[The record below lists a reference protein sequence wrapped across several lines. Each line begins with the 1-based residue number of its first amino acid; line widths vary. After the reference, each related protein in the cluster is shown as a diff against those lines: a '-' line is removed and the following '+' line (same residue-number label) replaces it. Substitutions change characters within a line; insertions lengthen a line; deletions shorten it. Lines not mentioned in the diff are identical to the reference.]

1 MTWKDDTRPG
11 SEIDGPIDSAA
22 TAFLASISPRG
33 PSGGQ
38 AWEWV
43 EQDQGI
49 HAVTS
54 VTVEKLTTK
63 RVPGSGKG
71 TASATGSSSA
81 SATVA
86 SGGTT
91 SVKVEG
97 NDLPGLD
104 TSTVT
109 CVKQG
114 GNINIAS
121 GAIGG
126 QQGLGV
132 VMTDESTPKVTSLA
146 MVVDGNAL
154 AVSDNM
160 GMKTGSADVKV
171 DGSTYTITGEAA
183 GADLKNPMAGM
194 ITKKF
199 EITVTCK

>member
-1 MTWKDDTRPG
+1 M
-11 SEIDGPIDSAA
+11 
-22 TAFLASISPRG
+22 
-33 PSGGQ
+33 
-38 AWEWV
+38 
-43 EQDQGI
+43 
-49 HAVTS
+49 
-54 VTVEKLTTK
+54 K
-63 RVPGSGKG
+63 RVLAVGVGVIACSTVLMACSDNNGSGKG

-86 SGGTT
+86 SGGKT

-132 VMTDESTPKVTSLA
+132 VMTDEATPKVTSLG

-183 GADLKNPMAGM
+183 GADMKNPMAGM

>member
-1 MTWKDDTRPG
+1 M
-11 SEIDGPIDSAA
+11 
-22 TAFLASISPRG
+22 
-33 PSGGQ
+33 
-38 AWEWV
+38 
-43 EQDQGI
+43 
-49 HAVTS
+49 
-54 VTVEKLTTK
+54 K
-63 RVPGSGKG
+63 RVLAVGIGVIGCSMLLMACSDDNSSGKG
-71 TASATGSSSA
+71 TASATGSASA
-81 SATVA
+81 STAVA
-86 SGGTT
+86 GGGKT

-104 TSTVT
+104 VNTVT

-132 VMTDESTPKVTSLA
+132 VMTDAQPPKVTSLG

-160 GMKTGSADVKV
+160 GVRTGSADVKV

-199 EITVTCK
+199 EITVTCS

>member
-1 MTWKDDTRPG
+1 M
-11 SEIDGPIDSAA
+11 
-22 TAFLASISPRG
+22 
-33 PSGGQ
+33 
-38 AWEWV
+38 
-43 EQDQGI
+43 
-49 HAVTS
+49 
-54 VTVEKLTTK
+54 K
-63 RVPGSGKG
+63 RVLAVGVGVIGCSMLLMACSDNNSSSKA
-71 TASATGSSSA
+71 TASATGSA
-81 SATVA
+81 SVSTAVA
-86 SGGTT
+86 SGGKT

-132 VMTDESTPKVTSLA
+132 VMTDGSPPKVTSLG

-160 GMKTGSADVKV
+160 GVKTGSADVKA
-171 DGSTYTITGEAA
+171 DGNTYTISGEAA
-183 GADLKNPMAGM
+183 GADMKNPMAGM

-199 EITVTCK
+199 EITVTCS

>member
-1 MTWKDDTRPG
+1 M
-11 SEIDGPIDSAA
+11 
-22 TAFLASISPRG
+22 
-33 PSGGQ
+33 
-38 AWEWV
+38 
-43 EQDQGI
+43 
-49 HAVTS
+49 
-54 VTVEKLTTK
+54 K
-63 RVPGSGKG
+63 RVLAVGVGVIGCSMLLMACSDNNSSGKG

-86 SGGTT
+86 SGGKT
-91 SVKVEG
+91 SVKVDG

-104 TSTVT
+104 VSTVT

-121 GAIGG
+121 GAVGG

-132 VMTDESTPKVTSLA
+132 VMTDEPTPKVTSLG
-146 MVVDGNAL
+146 MVVDGSAL

-160 GMKTGSADVKV
+160 GVKTGSADVKV

-183 GADLKNPMAGM
+183 GADMKNPMAGM

-199 EITVTCK
+199 EITVTCS

>member
-1 MTWKDDTRPG
+1 M
-11 SEIDGPIDSAA
+11 
-22 TAFLASISPRG
+22 
-33 PSGGQ
+33 
-38 AWEWV
+38 
-43 EQDQGI
+43 
-49 HAVTS
+49 
-54 VTVEKLTTK
+54 K
-63 RVPGSGKG
+63 RVLAVGVGVIGCSMLLMACSDNNSSSKG
-71 TASATGSSSA
+71 TSSATGAPSV
-81 SATVA
+81 SATQA
-86 SGGTT
+86 SGGKT

-97 NDLPGLD
+97 SDLPGLD

-132 VMTDESTPKVTSLA
+132 VMTDESTPKVTSLG

-160 GMKTGSADVKV
+160 GVKTGSADVKV